1 MEEEQASLAKEIKAI
16 DKKSIHR
23 ICSGQVVLT
32 LATAVKELVEN
43 SIDAGAT
50 SVEIKLKDYGLE
62 SIEVSDNGSGV
73 EESNFEGLTL
83 KHHTSKLQ
91 DFTDLTSVAT
101 FGFRGEALSSLCALS
116 SLTITTRHGDTTVG
130 TKLEFNHNGKIKTKS
145 PQPRQRGTTVLLQ
158 NLFSTL
164 PVRHKE
170 FQRNVKKE
178 FNKLIQVLNSY
189 CIIST
194 GVRITCSNQSK
205 KGGWST
211 VLSSNGN
218 QTLRENIADVFGP
231 KQMHSLTEFVTFDPS
246 DDILDE
252 YSLKVNKDIVNCFRI
267 EGYVSKCAHGVGRSA
282 TDRQFLFINKR
293 PFDSAKITKVI
304 NEVYHQFNR
313 HQYPFVAI
321 HITMDKESVDVNVTP
336 DKRQIFMENEKIL
349 LAIIKTS
356 LLRMYEPTVSTYP
369 LTMITDKLFQK
380 NSTPEKLNAD
390 CEREGTDNQSS
401 GTKNQVSA
409 LSNLKRK
416 FSSVFARTEALG
428 AVSPSTKDRSPASKQ
443 RRLDHFVFKTS
454 PMKDMKNSVRDLDSW
469 WNKSE
474 ETVITLEED
483 GDKSSDF
490 LTREVST
497 ETITTEGGVMGPGG
511 DCSDL
516 KVVFHESEN
525 MNSVTNQSGEER
537 NSASDDGVSNCHLS
551 CSVRVNDSQG
561 ECGEDNIL
569 CSKGSSPAISKS
581 LNDENCF
588 KSSMGNSKNNMCSN
602 ETNQNTTECSN
613 DNSLCS
619 NLYSSNVSEGFVKSL
634 CDSSNYSED
643 NGLTSES
650 TSGDINK
657 FSDRDSDDT
666 CLKVNPVCKL
676 FSVSSN
682 QPEISSTDTDN
693 LHLTVTSLDTKE
705 SLSRR
710 ETTVPFSFLK
720 LKEKLKKASK
730 EKTSDIESCRR
741 FRAVI
746 SPTENQ
752 SAEEELQR
760 EISKS
765 MFKEMEILGQF
776 NLGFIIVKLNSDL
789 FIVDQHA
796 TDEKYNFE
804 MFQRHTVIQSQKLI
818 QPQNLELTAS
828 NETILIDS
836 LEVFKKNG
844 FDFIIDESA
853 PPMQRVKLTSI
864 PVSRNWTFGKED
876 IEELIFMLSD
886 CPNVMC
892 RPSRVRQ
899 MFASRACRKSIMI
912 GTALKK
918 SEMKRLVCHMG
929 EIDQP
934 WNCPHGRPTMR
945 HLINLLM
952 VPR

>member
-116 SLTITTRHGDTTVG
+116 SLTITTRHGDTSVG
-130 TKLEFNHNGKIKTKS
+130 TKLEFNHNGKINTKS

-231 KQMHSLTEFVTFDPS
+231 KQMQSLTEFVTFDPS

-293 PFDSAKITKVI
+293 PFDSAK
-304 NEVYHQFNR
+304 
-313 HQYPFVAI
+313 
-321 HITMDKESVDVNVTP
+321 
-336 DKRQIFMENEKIL
+336 
-349 LAIIKTS
+349 TS

-380 NSTPEKLNAD
+380 KII
-390 CEREGTDNQSS
+390 QSS

-416 FSSVFARTEALG
+416 FSSAFAKTEAPRT
-428 AVSPSTKDRSPASKQ
+428 ASPSAKDRSPASKQ

-474 ETVITLEED
+474 ETVIILEED
-483 GDKSSDF
+483 GDKSTDF

-497 ETITTEGGVMGPGG
+497 ETITSEGGVMGPGG

-525 MNSVTNQSGEER
+525 VNSVTNQSGEER
-537 NSASDDGVSNCHLS
+537 NSASHDGVSNCHLS
-551 CSVRVNDSQG
+551 CSVRVNDSKG
-561 ECGEDNIL
+561 EYGEDNLL

-581 LNDENCF
+581 LNDENCI
-588 KSSMGNSKNNMCSN
+588 KSYMGNFKNNMCSN
-602 ETNQNTTECSN
+602 ETNQNTTECSD

-666 CLKVNPVCKL
+666 CIKVNLVCKL
-676 FSVSSN
+676 SSVSSN
-682 QPEISSTDTDN
+682 QPEISSTGTDN

-765 MFKEMEILGQF
+765 MFKEMDILGQF
-776 NLGFIIVKLNSDL
+776 NLGFIIVKLNNDL

>member
-1 MEEEQASLAKEIKAI
+1 MEEEQVSLAKEIKAI
-16 DKKSIHR
+16 DKKSVHR

-50 SVEIKLKDYGLE
+50 SFEIKLKDYGLE

-91 DFTDLTSVAT
+91 DFTDLTNVAT

-116 SLTITTRHGDTTVG
+116 SLTITTRHSDASVG
-130 TKLEFNHNGKIKTKS
+130 TKLEFNHNGKIKAKS

-158 NLFSTL
+158 SLFSTL

-178 FNKLIQVLNSY
+178 FNKMIQVLNSY

-211 VLSSNGN
+211 VVSSNGN

-231 KQMHSLTEFVTFDPS
+231 KQMQSLTEFVTFDPS
-246 DDILDE
+246 DDVLDE
-252 YSLKVNKDIVNCFRI
+252 YSLKVNKDIVNRFSI
-267 EGYVSKCAHGVGRSA
+267 GGYVSKCIHGVGRSA

-321 HITMDKESVDVNVTP
+321 HINMDKESVDVNVTP

-369 LTMITDKLFQK
+369 LSMITDKLFQK
-380 NSTPEKLNAD
+380 NSTPEKIYSD
-390 CEREGTDNQSS
+390 CEREGTDNQCS

-416 FSSVFARTEALG
+416 FSSVFAKTEALG
-428 AVSPSTKDRSPASKQ
+428 ATSPSTKERSPASKQ
-443 RRLDHFVFKTS
+443 RRLDHFVFKSS
-454 PMKDMKNSVRDLDSW
+454 PMKEIKNGVKELDSQ

-474 ETVITLEED
+474 EAVIVLEED
-483 GDKSSDF
+483 GYKSPNF
-490 LTREVST
+490 LTREHGMDLIKT
-497 ETITTEGGVMGPGG
+497 ESGVMGPGG
-511 DCSDL
+511 DCYRSDL
-516 KVVFHESEN
+516 KVMFHESEN
-525 MNSVTNQSGEER
+525 VNSVTNQCSAEASS
-537 NSASDDGVSNCHLS
+537 NSTSEDGISNCNLS
-551 CSVRVNDSQG
+551 CSTDSQRAYG
-561 ECGEDNIL
+561 EEDL
-569 CSKGSSPAISKS
+569 MCSNSSNPAI
-581 LNDENCF
+581 NVENYIE
-588 KSSMGNSKNNMCSN
+588 SSIDNSKINMCSN
-602 ETNQNTTECSN
+602 KTNQNTTECSD

-619 NLYSSNVSEGFVKSL
+619 NLYSYNVREGSDKSL
-634 CDSSNYSED
+634 CVTSNCFED
-643 NGLTSES
+643 VQLPSES
-650 TSGDINK
+650 TSGDIIK
-657 FSDRDSDDT
+657 FSNRDSDDT
-666 CLKVNPVCKL
+666 DIKVYTVCKSS
-676 FSVSSN
+676 SVSTN
-682 QPEISSTDTDN
+682 QPKISSTTDSIN
-693 LHLTVTSLDTKE
+693 LTVTSLDMKE

-710 ETTVPFSFLK
+710 ETSVPFSFLK
-720 LKEKLKKASK
+720 LKEKLKRTSK
-730 EKTSDIESCRR
+730 EKTTDNESCRR

-746 SPTENQ
+746 SPNENQ

-765 MFKEMEILGQF
+765 MFREMEILGQF
-776 NLGFIIVKLNSDL
+776 NLGFIIVKLNNDL

-828 NETILIDS
+828 NETILMDS

-844 FDFIIDESA
+844 FDFIIDECA

-886 CPNVMC
+886 SPNVMC

-945 HLINLLM
+945 HLINLCM